1 MQNCSKR
8 YSSCWTNTVLQYDKD
23 ELYLYGISSGVN
35 EPFLPLF
42 FLFLFFFFKEISEWP
57 DATSF
62 LRSFV
67 HLFIYL
73 FFFFP
78 SFPLLSPFS
87 FRNLLDFGTGHPI
100 TNLRR
105 RRGDVRRQRGWR
117 MTRWWWRMK
126 IRRRD
131 ARWARMTTRGGRRR
145 MTTRRSN
152 VIKRNHRRPIYRL
165 KRV

>member
-73 FFFFP
+73 FFFFLP
-78 SFPLLSPFS
+78 SLYFPPFRFVIYSTLGRATLSQIFVDVVETFVVSADGGWP
-87 FRNLLDFGTGHPI
+87 
-100 TNLRR
+100 
-105 RRGDVRRQRGWR
+105 GDGGGWR
-117 MTRWWWRMK
+117 SEGAMHDGHGWR
-126 IRRRD
+126 REEDDDEWQHD
-131 ARWARMTTRGGRRR
+131 AAT
-145 MTTRRSN
+145 S
-152 VIKRNHRRPIYRL
+152 
-165 KRV
+165 